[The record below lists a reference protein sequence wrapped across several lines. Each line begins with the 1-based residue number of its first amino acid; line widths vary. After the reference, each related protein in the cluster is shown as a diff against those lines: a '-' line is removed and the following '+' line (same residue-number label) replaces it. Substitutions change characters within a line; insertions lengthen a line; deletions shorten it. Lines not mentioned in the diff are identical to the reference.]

1 MQNVRY
7 VIVYAML
14 LSIMTFLNGRR
25 LYQMPKIPFKW
36 FVVDR
41 HTRDNDAARRRSYT
55 PTTKQSTRDFKIG
68 LGALV
73 ILIILC
79 KIFGII

>member
-1 MQNVRY
+1 
-7 VIVYAML
+7 
-14 LSIMTFLNGRR
+14 
-25 LYQMPKIPFKW
+25 MPKIPFKW